1 MIVRT
6 YGRRKSGLT
15 RSYSDSDFNEDVG
28 FDDSLNFRESL
39 SQEASYSV
47 GFSSQDSTTW
57 NFDSEIY
64 GSQQSLSLL
73 PPRIPESLSQ
83 GDTRKSKKPRKN
95 LKRELKQFG
104 DVKPSNSKGAGVRS
118 FSTLTTST
126 LMEAQE
132 SGEMMEHVDE
142 VSYALDGLRKG
153 QPSRIR
159 RASLLALLTI
169 CATASQR
176 RLLRTQGMAKT
187 IIDSILALSFDDS
200 PSNLAAAALFYIL
213 ASDGQDDQ
221 LLDSPVCI
229 RFLLNLL
236 RPSTRVKIE
245 DKLPTIGGKLL
256 GLHRNTVTSED
267 RTEPLDASS
276 TAIISKVQDI
286 LLSTQEIES
295 SNRVDDGIG
304 RPELTPKWIA
314 LLTMEKA
321 CLSTVSLE
329 DTYGTFGRAGGS
341 FKERLRELGGLD
353 AVFDVARNCYSV
365 MEVWSRKTMPS
376 ARELKDEG
384 ALETVVLLLK
394 CLKIMENATFLSK
407 DNQVHL
413 LGMKGKSDF
422 GGSSISFI
430 NLMISLIRI
439 LSGLSLDL
447 KSPIYSGN
455 GPHGHASKI
464 MLKEDRHFD
473 LDGILSSSSSGRC
486 CGTDKASQ
494 DSFNVSQ
501 KFPRLSTSPSVIYV
515 SSSETTSRSVSG
527 TSKSSHC
534 GVGRKINGLKMS
546 ASLSKRPAVTKTS
559 KCINLD
565 DSEDSFAFNETSKL
579 SNGGV
584 GLKVN
589 GLKVSAGLSKK
600 PSVAK
605 DSECI
610 NLDDSEDPFAFN
622 ETSSCSNGGVGI
634 KINGLKMSVG
644 LTKRSSVTENIECI
658 NLDDSQDPFAFDEE
672 EFKPS
677 KWDKLPKNKVTR
689 THKSRKSVREFNDV
703 CEPMLISSQSETSRE
718 ENCHSCEITEPPA
731 VEGGNPDLLSDC
743 LLSAVKVL
751 MNLTND
757 NPLGCQQIAACE
769 GLETL
774 SKLIVGHFPSFTAC
788 ICLCKQTKH
797 NNTPQ
802 SQKDRHLTD
811 QELDLLVAILGLLV
825 NLVEKDSQNRSQLA
839 STSVS
844 VLTSGESE
852 ETETHTDVIPLLCS
866 IFLANHGAGEAAE
879 AAEDGNQLT
888 WSEEAAVQ
896 QGEHEAEKMIIE
908 AYAALLLAFLSTES
922 KNVRE
927 AISSC
932 LPDRSL
938 EILVPVL
945 ERFVAFHL
953 TLNMIS
959 PDTHAVVSEV
969 IESCRRS

>member
-73 PPRIPESLSQ
+73 PPKIPESLSQ

-245 DKLPTIGGKLL
+245 DKLPTFGSKLL
-256 GLHRNTVTSED
+256 ELHRNTVTLED
-267 RTEPLDASS
+267 RTEALDASS

-286 LLSTQEIES
+286 LLSSQEIES
-295 SNRVDDGIG
+295 SNRVDDGVG

-353 AVFDVARNCYSV
+353 AVFDVARNCYSI

-376 ARELKDEG
+376 VRELKDEG

-422 GGSSISFI
+422 GGSSRSFT

-439 LSGLSLDL
+439 LSGLSLHL
-447 KSPIYSGN
+447 NSPIYS
-455 GPHGHASKI
+455 HGHASKI
-464 MLKEDRHFD
+464 MLKEDKHFD
-473 LDGILSSSSSGRC
+473 MDGILSSSSSGRC

-515 SSSETTSRSVSG
+515 SSSETISRSSGGTSR
-527 TSKSSHC
+527 SSHC
-534 GVGRKINGLKMS
+534 GVGSKINGLKMN
-546 ASLSKRPAVTKTS
+546 ASLGKRPTVTKTS

-565 DSEDSFAFNETSKL
+565 ASEDSFAFNETSKL
-579 SNGGV
+579 TNGGV

-589 GLKVSAGLSKK
+589 GLKVSAGQR

-644 LTKRSSVTENIECI
+644 LTKRSSVTENVECI

-677 KWDKLPKNKVTR
+677 KWDKLPKSKVTR
-689 THKSRKSVREFNDV
+689 TQKSRKSVREFDDV

-718 ENCHSCEITEPPA
+718 ENCHSCEITESPA
-731 VEGGNPDLLSDC
+731 VEEGNPNLLSDC
-743 LLSAVKVL
+743 LLTAVKVL

-757 NPLGCQQIAACE
+757 NPLGCQQIAACD

-774 SKLIVGHFPSFTAC
+774 SKLIVGHFPSFTEC
-788 ICLCKQTKH
+788 IYLCKQIKDS
-797 NNTPQ
+797 NMPQ
-802 SQKDRHLTD
+802 SQKDKHLTD

-825 NLVEKDSQNRSQLA
+825 NLVEKDSQNRSRLA
-839 STSVS
+839 CTSVS
-844 VLTSGESE
+844 LLTSEESE

-866 IFLANHGAGEAAE
+866 IFLANQGAGE

-932 LPDRSL
+932 LPDHSL

-959 PDTHAVVSEV
+959 PDTHAVVSEL